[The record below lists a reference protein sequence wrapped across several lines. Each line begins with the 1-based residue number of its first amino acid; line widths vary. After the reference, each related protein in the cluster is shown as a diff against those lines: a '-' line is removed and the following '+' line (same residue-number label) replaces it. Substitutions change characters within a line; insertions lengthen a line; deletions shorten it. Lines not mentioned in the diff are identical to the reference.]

1 MAYLSNLEN
10 RLANILIQENHDD
23 VEREK
28 IIFGVKLIVNDLW
41 KFFIVYVI
49 ALCLDCFFATFITH
63 FIFFML
69 RQVCFGFHFQNNFI
83 CLMASIL
90 SLPLGVY
97 FMKSSNLNGSY
108 ILFAAILATLLLLL
122 VAPIGTKKRPVFSE
136 KHRHYLRKKLLIRL
150 LILWT
155 IILIVNGYF
164 QYFILYAI
172 ILIAVSVLTQKM
184 LGGVIHEG

>member
-10 RLANILIQENHDD
+10 RLTSILIQENHDV

-41 KFFIVYVI
+41 KLLIVYVI

-69 RQVCFGFHFQNNFI
+69 RQVCFGFHFQNNFV
-83 CLMASIL
+83 CLVASII
-90 SLPLGVY
+90 SLPIGVY
-97 FMKSSNLNGSY
+97 LIKNINLDGSY
-108 ILFAAILATLLLLL
+108 IVFAAMFSTLLLLAI
-122 VAPIGTKKRPVFSE
+122 APIGTKKRPVFNQ
-136 KHRHYLRKKLLIRL
+136 KHRNYLRKKLFIRL
-150 LILWT
+150 FILWT

-172 ILIAVSVLTQKM
+172 ILIAVSVLTQKI
-184 LGGVIHEG
+184 LGGVIHED